1 MFFQSSAAMLLNT
14 NLSTAATT
22 LTKWLVSIPSVSSTK
37 GSSVITQSIYEG
49 LGEFPYFKQHP
60 EHLVLV
66 PHQND
71 SRASI
76 VALVKTIENIQDTL
90 VLLCDVDTNSPA
102 HYGILKN
109 ISTQSDELERQLLKL
124 VEENQSL
131 KQKLEQH
138 DALFGL
144 GVLESKCA
152 TGCMLAALKEL
163 SDNHVRLNLNILF
176 VCTSGKGQ
184 QHQGIKHC
192 IPVMQQLCSKENLTL
207 RLTLNAQPQLNN
219 PTFANSAALLNV
231 ATNTIAPRSGTSL
244 DKDSSG
250 NTSDNG
256 VGSTLEH
263 VIAHTSDN
271 GISQSPNSAD
281 ALTSNN
287 DLDNKDAFN
296 TDAAGDNVQSHNT
309 ANALASLSVNAAL
322 DNAAGNASSKLSVQ
336 NSSGESTP
344 TTNQAHASD
353 ALDTDLGK
361 SQLNSGLNSH
371 NAIQQALTIGIPELC
386 LYTGNYGKIEP
397 SFYILGQS
405 SSVNQPFAG
414 FSASLIAAELI
425 HEFELNPKILQKLHQ
440 KPLLPTFDS
449 LKVKDFGKEFS
460 PDGVQLSFNLPML
473 PAIDLSDV
481 LELMKEVAAKAIENA
496 AEVVDEREA
505 LLAKLNN
512 QPFVPQIQDAE
523 VISFSDLLE
532 RACSNYAGDMRQAVS
547 TLIRKCRKEGFN
559 TQQSAITIIERLND
573 FAQLPRPSIV
583 VYFTDNLVPAQSLNA
598 SNYQDR
604 ELFMLLDT
612 LMHSFARETKLNA
625 HMSTHYAPSDAGF
638 LRPEGLEKSEPLL
651 EQESPLGFDKLPSL
665 NVPTVTLGMLGGN
678 LSHVTEY
685 VEASMCQYLPQF
697 VLHLVDTLA
706 SNPLSQSKA
715 AQPHDDLQLHLE
727 ELGQRAEEIAAA
739 ALNEIRAVD
748 QQSRQSTGFYSQV
761 SQGTLPPETLSY
773 KDFKRKQRQ
782 QQNKKHATLQSQDS
796 KQPLDQE
803 QNQQQIQAANAVAN
817 AVTNANDNAVSNV
830 AANVVANTVT
840 NANDNAA
847 NEASKTASQA
857 DTNLGKPLSVKLD
870 TETQSDSKL
879 SAQAETAFPPQADSK
894 LASTQASNLKPA
906 DAPVS
911 DYATTQDASGLDQA
925 SSTSMT
931 PIASSSQEQEADM
944 VGDADK
950 TGHAASENIAHATDA
965 TTVNTAAVD
974 TITSNTTSQADSAVG
989 AAAQTTAQTHT
1000 AENKLDPVHAANAKI
1015 QHGLSGELL
1024 IQHEV
1029 HLDPDATSNLD
1040 QLLLQN
1046 SPEHVELHNIAPS
1059 LKQTQSALST
1069 QPSSLTN
1076 AVQAAHAAQNTDQST
1091 LSTTK
1096 EKNISPVT
1104 AENDKVAETAENH
1117 AAPETQEQDAVTDHA
1132 KVADTNVEVAGSRA
1146 EVADSQ
1152 DENAKSV
1159 VPANYLESS
1168 LGAIPVDSLVLDNTA
1183 EPVAVLAVDNNIA
1196 VEQNSAQK
1204 VVLDTEADSPA
1215 AHALQSSKTM
1225 PDAEPNLNPN
1235 TASGEFQMQPEAIPE
1250 LTKVDPLPQTATE
1263 HQIIDQA
1270 QQKLKS
1276 AIGSFKKLFSS
1287 NLMHK
1292 PNKNI
1297 EPQLKINEVAPKA
1310 KESEIDQALAAASAI
1325 ALAVNGQDQNEQNN
1339 VAMGFT
1345 ATDGEDLT
1353 ATAANG
1359 KLVNVG
1365 KLVADTDVVDEQL
1378 AKSKQMAVSQPEDE
1392 HKTKHSASS
1401 ILAAAA
1407 ETQLVSKISAFG
1419 SFFGLGKDKHKHKD
1433 NTEKVTS
1440 DHTSAHNAA
1449 LAQPQVSVQG
1459 KANAYD
1465 LTHNLANHANNSDL
1479 IASTEQLSA
1488 PKGSGLELTSGA
1500 QSIATALTQEQSDI
1514 LVVPVSSEQVV
1525 TDSQTTN
1532 NLMAASSTTQ
1542 SLISAGTTT
1551 DSHAATLEQASSQQ
1565 MDEKQSVN
1573 NQQAINQQQVPKSA
1587 EDSSANAT
1595 VNNATN
1601 AAVNNTANA
1610 TVNNELS
1617 AEAATKSQQDK
1628 STQDATS
1635 VTTNHSKSVQAT
1647 STPNKHTQAASDNSK
1662 SADVHISV
1670 ANMANTTIVYTNETE
1685 QHQSAA
1691 IAHESFTH
1699 YDEEESANGNT
1710 RVMHNALAHMETPHA
1725 VMPAQDTIIS
1735 GHEKPHEQIKLD
1747 QSNTVITHNRQ
1758 AFVSTRTE
1766 ALPPLKAE
1774 VKETPLSTLISKP
1787 MPTQLQ
1793 GASSIY
1799 GHSSIQDQ
1807 SFVQGQAT
1815 VQNKQT
1821 QDNNVSVQNKSE
1833 PAHNAEQVKLESA
1846 ATKNAQSIANQST
1859 ATQPTNVHSTTA
1871 HPSAVLP
1878 SAQETSLTV
1887 SAAVQEQKSA
1897 EQSTTHGT
1905 SDTTA
1910 VHSQQQT
1917 LESSQLSHSARS
1929 ESASNAEQSLAPN
1942 DAQKDILHTAQVEP
1956 EDSAKSKATPHS
1968 SPSTA
1973 AIYTNENDSTAVN
1986 TSTPTATKE
1995 GANHKATS
2003 PTQAR
2008 AATWRATAVKPNTAQ
2023 QNATATPVE
2032 HSLAVN
2038 SHTEHSLAEG
2048 SSPENSLDANSPVAN
2063 AENKLA
2069 ANLPDLGTPQEA
2081 MLREAALLQIETT
2094 EDATKSLALN
2104 TIEHGF
2110 SSSYGNTTIE
2120 GLSLEKLDPA
2130 QAFAQLLG
2138 EIEED
2143 DSAKNNFRTDAER
2156 RKPATARSKTLGQ
2169 HTADQLQTGVSTQ
2182 TTDQQ
2187 PAVEHNQ
2194 AAASQMQRVTQSQ
2207 EAIASAKS
2215 NEELNGKLN
2224 PELALEQTLMSPGV
2238 KGAKPNAA
2246 IEGSVSMEQ
2255 TAPAPESQ
2263 QRAQV
2268 ASPVKKTTRQAN
2280 RSHTSKNTAEI
2291 SVSLQSGTQM
2301 LAQST
2306 MQDNASLQS
2315 GVDRPSEINMPSDTT
2330 MQVQGSMQSGA
2341 SMSSI
2346 QSGASMDYVPQQSN
2360 YTAPAS
2366 RKAYVPKDSNFYG
2379 DLEQP
2384 TTQHVTRSLA
2394 PNVTGG
2400 SATLR
2405 TLKSM
2410 PTAQVKPSPA
2420 KIRSSQLAAKRGG
2433 VAGVPGLAGA
2443 AGVLG
2448 TGDGRTTISDLNPE
2462 PLPTNTRPTRRTGQS
2477 IGGLNKG
2484 MSNNS
2489 YYGPMASAITST
2501 LIESRPAG
2509 VSAAFNGVE
2518 NAISTSL
2525 RSSGV
2530 QAKTSPAP
2538 VNTQSTKNTKGGLGP
2553 GVTPRR
2559 QVLKP
2564 DAGGNNRDYANLA
2577 TAMSAARLRNT
2588 KIRTPLKLNEPTKN
2602 LSASQSLNERR
2613 AALHKA
2619 MYGGLD
2625 EEIAVVNPVLGQDS
2639 KLAGNGGIVS
2649 PTAKVNRMESAI
2661 ATESEVKKPSAV
2673 KTVKA
2678 VDKSSAR
2685 NKPKGSFIA
2694 FDKGD
2699 FLNYDPTALTASFE
2713 DSGEETE
2720 GAAKPKIRRVPK
2732 AKNKPE

>member
-49 LGEFPYFKQHP
+49 LSEFPYFKQHP

-176 VCTSGKGQ
+176 VCTSGNTQ

-192 IPVMQQLCSKENLTL
+192 IPVMQELCSKENLSL
-207 RLTLNAQPQLNN
+207 RLTLNAKPQLNN

-231 ATNTIAPRSGTSL
+231 AANTIAPRNSSSL
-244 DKDSSG
+244 DKYNS
-250 NTSDNG
+250 
-256 VGSTLEH
+256 GST
-263 VIAHTSDN
+263 TDN
-271 GISQSPNSAD
+271 VT
-281 ALTSNN
+281 TSNPN
-287 DLDNKDAFN
+287 NVLDSKDAFS
-296 TDAAGDNVQSHNT
+296 TDTAGDSIHSQNT
-309 ANALASLSVNAAL
+309 ANALASLGNADLEKTTLGNLAL
-322 DNAAGNASSKLSVQ
+322 DHANSALGSSTLSNANLALGNEILDKASSS
-336 NSSGESTP
+336 
-344 TTNQAHASD
+344 SD
-353 ALDTDLGK
+353 AADGAANT
-361 SQLNSGLNSH
+361 H
-371 NAIQQALTIGIPELC
+371 TAIQQALTLGVPELC

-505 LLAKLNN
+505 LLARLNN

-532 RACSNYAGDMRQAVS
+532 RACSNYAGDIRQAVS
-547 TLIRKCRKEGFN
+547 ALIRKCRKEGFN
-559 TQQSAITIIERLND
+559 THQSAITIIERLND

-638 LRPEGLEKSEPLL
+638 LRPEGLEKSEVLL

-665 NVPTVTLGMLGGN
+665 NVPTVTLGVLGGN

-697 VLHLVDTLA
+697 VLQLVDTLA

-748 QQSRQSTGFYSQV
+748 HQSRQSTGFYSQV
-761 SQGTLPPETLSY
+761 TQGTLSPESLSY
-773 KDFKRKQRQ
+773 KDFKRKQRKHKQVVDNVASKTSLPAASAVGNQSGAKFDTDTQLTTETQLDNASQLATKLEPALTSVSDSIEKKVTDTALNADPHNTIANELAHTNAPEGVHDFAAEQVYTNATVTNHETDVANVQTDKAGNEAPDATCDNETATSANANKVGKANTDSQTDNTEHAAKLAQAHNKEPSDSVHPDLAHADNVVLEQSAGKSTTDSIANTDNVAAAADAVDNTQTTDNLEAAGSSEDTLSVAAESQGLNTDNNSSFAVASTEASSTKVEGSAQAQNSDQ
-782 QQNKKHATLQSQDS
+782 QSALEQHSTLTKSDSTQQALHSNQAQRASESQVESNLASKNQSVQT
-796 KQPLDQE
+796 LAYE
-803 QNQQQIQAANAVAN
+803 NQSTQTLASEAKIDPIQAA
-817 AVTNANDNAVSNV
+817 
-830 AANVVANTVT
+830 
-840 NANDNAA
+840 
-847 NEASKTASQA
+847 E
-857 DTNLGKPLSVKLD
+857 
-870 TETQSDSKL
+870 
-879 SAQAETAFPPQADSK
+879 
-894 LASTQASNLKPA
+894 
-906 DAPVS
+906 
-911 DYATTQDASGLDQA
+911 
-925 SSTSMT
+925 
-931 PIASSSQEQEADM
+931 
-944 VGDADK
+944 
-950 TGHAASENIAHATDA
+950 
-965 TTVNTAAVD
+965 
-974 TITSNTTSQADSAVG
+974 
-989 AAAQTTAQTHT
+989 
-1000 AENKLDPVHAANAKI
+1000 AKI
-1015 QHGLSGELL
+1015 NHGLSGELL
-1024 IQHEV
+1024 IQHEL
-1029 HLDPDATSNLD
+1029 HLNPEATSNLN

-1059 LKQTQSALST
+1059 LPQTQGKQAEQLTKTT
-1069 QPSSLTN
+1069 QSSE
-1076 AVQAAHAAQNTDQST
+1076 QAAASVTTQKHTADESLATNTTQTVSAISAQEKTAAS
-1091 LSTTK
+1091 
-1096 EKNISPVT
+1096 ISPDSRT
-1104 AENDKVAETAENH
+1104 ADSIT
-1117 AAPETQEQDAVTDHA
+1117 
-1132 KVADTNVEVAGSRA
+1132 ADTLATDSAIQASDAILTPKQDINPSAALDEV
-1146 EVADSQ
+1146 
-1152 DENAKSV
+1152 
-1159 VPANYLESS
+1159 
-1168 LGAIPVDSLVLDNTA
+1168 
-1183 EPVAVLAVDNNIA
+1183 
-1196 VEQNSAQK
+1196 
-1204 VVLDTEADSPA
+1204 
-1215 AHALQSSKTM
+1215 
-1225 PDAEPNLNPN
+1225 
-1235 TASGEFQMQPEAIPE
+1235 QMQPEAIPE
-1250 LTKVDPLPQTATE
+1250 LTKVAPLPQTTAE

-1297 EPQLKINEVAPKA
+1297 EPQLKINEVTPVDPKT
-1310 KESEIDQALAAASAI
+1310 KESDIDQALAAASAI
-1325 ALAVNGQDQNEQNN
+1325 APAVNGQDQNEQNN

-1345 ATDGEDLT
+1345 ATDGEELSP
-1353 ATAANG
+1353 TAANN

-1365 KLVADTDVVDEQL
+1365 KLVADTDVVDSEL
-1378 AKSKQMAVSQPEDE
+1378 PNLSQHKDE
-1392 HKTKHSASS
+1392 PKTKLSASS

-1407 ETQLVSKISAFG
+1407 EKQLVSKISAFG
-1419 SFFGLGKDKHKHKD
+1419 SLFGLGKDKHKHKEHAEKSAPEQTSTLS
-1433 NTEKVTS
+1433 TE
-1440 DHTSAHNAA
+1440 SALHKSLSQEDKTQSQEHNSSSQA
-1449 LAQPQVSVQG
+1449 LSTAQISTFELDSESQSTAVSLDEAPLELHIAPATLEEVG
-1459 KANAYD
+1459 AD
-1465 LTHNLANHANNSDL
+1465 TPTANNL
-1479 IASTEQLSA
+1479 MTASKTAQALSSA
-1488 PKGSGLELTSGA
+1488 SLTPENSVSKNASAENLEANVLELTASNDSQSIQQDGA
-1500 QSIATALTQEQSDI
+1500 QHLY
-1514 LVVPVSSEQVV
+1514 
-1525 TDSQTTN
+1525 
-1532 NLMAASSTTQ
+1532 
-1542 SLISAGTTT
+1542 
-1551 DSHAATLEQASSQQ
+1551 
-1565 MDEKQSVN
+1565 VN
-1573 NQQAINQQQVPKSA
+1573 NQQVINQQQAENTVAQSA
-1587 EDSSANAT
+1587 AHTVKSSAKFNAKLEQ
-1595 VNNATN
+1595 A
-1601 AAVNNTANA
+1601 
-1610 TVNNELS
+1610 
-1617 AEAATKSQQDK
+1617 KP
-1628 STQDATS
+1628 TQDATS
-1635 VTTNHSKSVQAT
+1635 HTHSLAESNTNKTSQAESENTLDAPLDVPVT
-1647 STPNKHTQAASDNSK
+1647 
-1662 SADVHISV
+1662 V
-1670 ANMANTTIVYTNETE
+1670 ANMANTTIVYTNETD
-1685 QHQSAA
+1685 QHQSVSA
-1691 IAHESFTH
+1691 AHESFTH
-1699 YDEEESANGNT
+1699 NLAYDEEESANGNT
-1710 RVMHNALAHMETPHA
+1710 RVMHNALAHMETPHT
-1725 VMPAQDTIIS
+1725 VQPAQDTIIS
-1735 GHEKPHEQIKLD
+1735 GHEMPHEQIKLG

-1758 AFVSTRTE
+1758 AFVSTRGE
-1766 ALPPLKAE
+1766 ELPPLQAE
-1774 VKETPLSTLISKP
+1774 IKETPLSTLISKP
-1787 MPTQLQ
+1787 MPNQLQ
-1793 GASSIY
+1793 T
-1799 GHSSIQDQ
+1799 Q
-1807 SFVQGQAT
+1807 S
-1815 VQNKQT
+1815 
-1821 QDNNVSVQNKSE
+1821 SVQ
-1833 PAHNAEQVKLESA
+1833 
-1846 ATKNAQSIANQST
+1846 AQNQNT
-1859 ATQPTNVHSTTA
+1859 
-1871 HPSAVLP
+1871 L
-1878 SAQETSLTV
+1878 AQE
-1887 SAAVQEQKSA
+1887 Q
-1897 EQSTTHGT
+1897 
-1905 SDTTA
+1905 
-1910 VHSQQQT
+1910 
-1917 LESSQLSHSARS
+1917 
-1929 ESASNAEQSLAPN
+1929 
-1942 DAQKDILHTAQVEP
+1942 
-1956 EDSAKSKATPHS
+1956 
-1968 SPSTA
+1968 
-1973 AIYTNENDSTAVN
+1973 
-1986 TSTPTATKE
+1986 
-1995 GANHKATS
+1995 
-2003 PTQAR
+2003 
-2008 AATWRATAVKPNTAQ
+2008 
-2023 QNATATPVE
+2023 
-2032 HSLAVN
+2032 
-2038 SHTEHSLAEG
+2038 
-2048 SSPENSLDANSPVAN
+2048 
-2063 AENKLA
+2063 NKLA
-2069 ANLPDLGTPQEA
+2069 QKPNELQNQSHEAQSTDLDSKQNTKIVSQMSQGKPARQKQPASAENNHLSPDSASADLVVSSLVDADTVQSVSSSTDFSTKQSLTQKDKQAATFASEPRADKTSKQHPAQIKPEDDAAQSHETKHSSKASSTTQAHANASTVDQAIDAVKASATNQDTADNSSEENALAENLPDLGTPQEA
-2081 MLREAALLQIETT
+2081 MRREAALLQIETT
-2094 EDATKSLALN
+2094 EEVTKSLALD
-2104 TIEHGF
+2104 TIEQGF
-2110 SSSYGNTTIE
+2110 SSSYSNTTIE

-2138 EIEED
+2138 EIEND
-2143 DSAKNNFRTDAER
+2143 DSAKNNFRTDSH
-2156 RKPATARSKTLGQ
+2156 KK
-2169 HTADQLQTGVSTQ
+2169 ST
-2182 TTDQQ
+2182 TK
-2187 PAVEHNQ
+2187 
-2194 AAASQMQRVTQSQ
+2194 AANASQSQQGASIRKDTKTQSTELNTQ
-2207 EAIASAKS
+2207 SSA
-2215 NEELNGKLN
+2215 ELNGEVNPKLESAQTMMSSPAKSAKQIAA
-2224 PELALEQTLMSPGV
+2224 PE
-2238 KGAKPNAA
+2238 
-2246 IEGSVSMEQ
+2246 VSTSTEQ
-2255 TAPAPESQ
+2255 TAPALESQ
-2263 QRAQV
+2263 QTAQ
-2268 ASPVKKTTRQAN
+2268 ASSLVKKTARQAN
-2280 RSHTSKNTAEI
+2280 RNAALKNMAETNV
-2291 SVSLQSGTQM
+2291 SDQSSTPMQAHGVMQDTSLQAGVE
-2301 LAQST
+2301 
-2306 MQDNASLQS
+2306 AS
-2315 GVDRPSEINMPSDTT
+2315 SEAAIN
-2330 MQVQGSMQSGA
+2330 SME
-2341 SMSSI
+2341 
-2346 QSGASMDYVPQQSN
+2346 YVPQQTN
-2360 YTAPAS
+2360 YAAPAS

-2462 PLPTNTRPTRRTGQS
+2462 PVPTSTRSTRRTGQS

-2489 YYGPMASAITST
+2489 YYGPVASAITST

-2509 VSAAFNGVE
+2509 ASSAFNGVE

-2538 VNTQSTKNTKGGLGP
+2538 VNTQSAKSSKGGLGP

-2588 KIRTPLKLNEPTKN
+2588 KIRTPLKLNEPTKS

-2625 EEIAVVNPVLGQDS
+2625 EEIAVVNPVLGQDN
-2639 KLAGNGGIVS
+2639 KLAGNAGTIIS
-2649 PTAKVNRMESAI
+2649 STKVNRMESAI
-2661 ATESEVKKPSAV
+2661 ATESEVKKPTAV
-2673 KTVKA
+2673 KNTKA
-2678 VDKSSAR
+2678 ADKNLAR

-2699 FLNYDPTALTASFE
+2699 FLNYDPRALTASFE
-2713 DSGEETE
+2713 ESVESAE
-2720 GAAKPKIRRVPK
+2720 GSASPKTRRVSK

>member
-192 IPVMQQLCSKENLTL
+192 IPVMQELCSKENLTL

-761 SQGTLPPETLSY
+761 SQGTLSPETLSY

-817 AVTNANDNAVSNV
+817 AVTNANDNA
-830 AANVVANTVT
+830 
-840 NANDNAA
+840 A

-857 DTNLGKPLSVKLD
+857 DTNLGRPLSVKLD

-879 SAQAETAFPPQADSK
+879 SAQAETALPPQADSK

-965 TTVNTAAVD
+965 TTVNTAATAAVD

-1132 KVADTNVEVAGSRA
+1132 KAADTNVEVAGSRA

-1235 TASGEFQMQPEAIPE
+1235 TASGELQMQPEAIPE
-1250 LTKVDPLPQTATE
+1250 LTKVAPLPQTATE

-1353 ATAANG
+1353 STAANG

-1419 SFFGLGKDKHKHKD
+1419 SFLGLGKDKHKHKD

-1551 DSHAATLEQASSQQ
+1551 DSHDATLEQASSQQ
-1565 MDEKQSVN
+1565 MDGKQSVN
-1573 NQQAINQQQVPKSA
+1573 NQQAINQQQVPNSA
-1587 EDSSANAT
+1587 DDSSANAT
-1595 VNNATN
+1595 ANNSVNNA
-1601 AAVNNTANA
+1601 AKA
-1610 TVNNELS
+1610 TVNNAANAASNNAANNELL

-1628 STQDATS
+1628 STLEATS
-1635 VTTNHSKSVQAT
+1635 ITTSHSKSVQAT
-1647 STPNKHTQAASDNSK
+1647 STPNKHTQAASENSK
-1662 SADVHISV
+1662 PADVHISV

-1685 QHQSAA
+1685 QQQSAA

-1735 GHEKPHEQIKLD
+1735 GHEMPHEQIKLD

-1766 ALPPLKAE
+1766 ALPPLQAE

-1833 PAHNAEQVKLESA
+1833 PAHDAEQVNLEN
-1846 ATKNAQSIANQST
+1846 ATNKTAQSMANQPTAAHST
-1859 ATQPTNVHSTTA
+1859 ATHPT
-1871 HPSAVLP
+1871 AVLP

-1887 SAAVQEQKSA
+1887 SAVVQEQKSA

-1910 VHSQQQT
+1910 VHPQQQT

-1929 ESASNAEQSLAPN
+1929 EFASNTEQSLAPN

-1956 EDSAKSKATPHS
+1956 EDSAKSKTTPHS

-2008 AATWRATAVKPNTAQ
+2008 AATWSSTAVKPNTAQ
-2023 QNATATPVE
+2023 QNATATPVK
-2032 HSLAVN
+2032 HSLAIN

-2048 SSPENSLDANSPVAN
+2048 SSPENSLDANSTVAN
-2063 AENKLA
+2063 AENKLV

-2094 EDATKSLALN
+2094 EDATKSLALD

-2143 DSAKNNFRTDAER
+2143 DSAQNNFRTDAER

-2238 KGAKPNAA
+2238 KGAKPNAS
-2246 IEGSVSMEQ
+2246 IEGSVSTEQ

-2263 QRAQV
+2263 QRAQI
-2268 ASPVKKTTRQAN
+2268 AIPVKKTTRQAN
-2280 RSHTSKNTAEI
+2280 RSHTSKHAAET

-2306 MQDNASLQS
+2306 IQDNAALQS
-2315 GVDRPSEINMPSDTT
+2315 GIDMPSGVDEPSGINMPSGIT
-2330 MQVQGSMQSGA
+2330 MQALGSMQSGA
-2341 SMSSI
+2341 SMSSM

-2360 YTAPAS
+2360 YAAPAS

-2462 PLPTNTRPTRRTGQS
+2462 PVPTNTRPTRRTGQS

-2484 MSNNS
+2484 ISNNS

>member
-336 NSSGESTP
+336 NSSGESTS

-761 SQGTLPPETLSY
+761 SQGTLSPETLSY

-817 AVTNANDNAVSNV
+817 A
-830 AANVVANTVT
+830 VT

-965 TTVNTAAVD
+965 TTVNNAATAAVD

-1235 TASGEFQMQPEAIPE
+1235 TASGELQMQPEAIPE
-1250 LTKVDPLPQTATE
+1250 LTKVAPLPQTATE

-1353 ATAANG
+1353 STAANG

-1419 SFFGLGKDKHKHKD
+1419 SFLGLGKDKHKHKD

-1551 DSHAATLEQASSQQ
+1551 DSHDATLEQASSQQ
-1565 MDEKQSVN
+1565 MDGKQSVN

-1735 GHEKPHEQIKLD
+1735 GHEMPHEQIKLD

-1766 ALPPLKAE
+1766 ALPPLQAE

-1799 GHSSIQDQ
+1799 GHSSIQDH

-1833 PAHNAEQVKLESA
+1833 PAHDAEQVNLEN
-1846 ATKNAQSIANQST
+1846 ATNKTAQSMANQPTAAHST
-1859 ATQPTNVHSTTA
+1859 ATHPT
-1871 HPSAVLP
+1871 AVLP

-1887 SAAVQEQKSA
+1887 SAVVQEQKSA

-1910 VHSQQQT
+1910 VHPQQQT

-1929 ESASNAEQSLAPN
+1929 EFASNTEQSLAPN

-1973 AIYTNENDSTAVN
+1973 AIYTNENDSTAVT

-2063 AENKLA
+2063 AENKLT
-2069 ANLPDLGTPQEA
+2069 ANIPDLGTPQEA

-2094 EDATKSLALN
+2094 EDATKSLALD

-2238 KGAKPNAA
+2238 NGAKPNAA
-2246 IEGSVSMEQ
+2246 IEGSVSTEQ
-2255 TAPAPESQ
+2255 TAPTPESQ
-2263 QRAQV
+2263 QRAQI
-2268 ASPVKKTTRQAN
+2268 AIPVKKTTRQAN
-2280 RSHTSKNTAEI
+2280 RSHTSKHAAET

-2306 MQDNASLQS
+2306 IQDNSALQS
-2315 GVDRPSEINMPSDTT
+2315 GIDMPSGVDEPSGINMPSGIT
-2330 MQVQGSMQSGA
+2330 MQALGSMQSGA

-2360 YTAPAS
+2360 YAAPAS

-2462 PLPTNTRPTRRTGQS
+2462 PVPTNTRPTRRTGQS